1 MTNYEGNCILSLL
14 YVFSLATRLQFSFGN
29 QRYLQIA
36 INSLLSVNRSLA
48 NLLAPVVQTVDN
60 AIHWI
65 KSLPSAWRYWFSYY
79 SSTKQGFI
87 RWSDSANPAFE
98 QPGPGCGLNAWFTKA
113 MSICVLCDGQVFAF
127 LLFFFFKT
135 ISNKKQLLDSV
146 FALWY
151 PE

>member
-1 MTNYEGNCILSLL
+1 MTNYEGNSILSLL

-36 INSLLSVNRSLA
+36 INSLLSVSRSLA
-48 NLLAPVVQTVDN
+48 NLLAPVGQTVDN

-87 RWSDSANPAFE
+87 RWSDSANPPFQ
-98 QPGPGCGLNAWFTKA
+98 QPGPGCGLNALFPEA
-113 MSICVLCDGQVFAF
+113 MSICVLCDGQVFSF
-127 LLFFFFKT
+127 LLLFFFKT

-146 FALWY
+146 FAL
-151 PE
+151 